1 MTLCCSALLLAGGFL
16 ARDWCDGSPTGPLA
30 HASFALH
37 ADLAD
42 KLNGKE
48 RYGYRRMS
56 TYRCGCM
63 QGGSGFHRDLVIDR

>member
-30 HASFALH
+30 QASFALH

-63 QGGSGFHRDLVIDR
+63 QGGLGFHRDLAVDR